1 LATLVISDLHLGSRL
16 QRSVL
21 PHPEPLERLL
31 VALEGVERLILLG
44 DVVELGEGRP
54 AHSLRVAEPVL
65 AALGRRVGGE
75 GEIVLVPGNHD
86 LGLVRAWVRT
96 QAGQLRAETPVPPS
110 ATAVLA
116 RVTELLAP
124 ARVRISYPGVWLSDR
139 VWATHGHY
147 LDRHLLPSATFGVLR
162 GLLGRQ
168 PRAASTPADYELAGG
183 PSITRLEALLTR
195 RLPRPLAAVV
205 EDAAELARAASMP
218 GVPRLLAPSMSP
230 LTAAVLGLQ
239 MRRVSIPALA
249 GVVRNLGIDAEWV
262 LFGHVH
268 RLGPLAADRPQDW
281 LSPDGELRLA
291 NTGSWVYEP
300 LLLHRARAPHPY
312 WPGGALRIDPAGE
325 PRTVS
330 LLDDLDVAA
339 LTGSR

>member
-1 LATLVISDLHLGSRL
+1 MISDLHLGSRL
-16 QRSVL
+16 QRGVL
-21 PHPEPLERLL
+21 PHPEPLARLL
-31 VALEGVERLILLG
+31 AALSGGDRLILLG

-54 AHSLRVAEPVL
+54 ARSLRIAEPVL
-65 AALGRRVGGE
+65 RALGRRVGTQ

-86 LGLVRAWVRT
+86 LGLVRAWVRARADELRVET
-96 QAGQLRAETPVPPS
+96 QLPADASP
-110 ATAVLA
+110 VLA

-124 ARVRISYPGVWLSDR
+124 ARVRVSYPGVWVAEG

-147 LDRHLLPSATFGVLR
+147 LDRHLLPSSTFGVLR

-168 PRAASTPADYELAGG
+168 PGEASTPADYELAGG
-183 PSITRLEALLTR
+183 PSVTRLETRLTSAL
-195 RLPRPLAAVV
+195 PQPLATLV
-205 EDAAELARAASMP
+205 EAAAELARAASMP
-218 GVPRLLAPSMSP
+218 SAPRLLAPSMSP
-230 LTAAVLGLQ
+230 LTARVLGLQ

-249 GVVRNLGIDAEWV
+249 RVVHNLEIDARWV

-268 RLGPLAADRPQDW
+268 RLGPLAADRPEDW
-281 LSPDGELRLA
+281 QAPGGRTRIA

-300 LLLHRARAPHPY
+300 LLLHRARPPHPY
-312 WPGGALRIDPAGE
+312 WPGGGLRIEETGE
-325 PRTVS
+325 PRAVS